1 MLAITRRIKANKALR
16 NREGSLDLSIRGV
29 LWRLLFLAVET
40 SGRTR
45 RAGSVS
51 RALASFLIVP

>member
-51 RALASFLIVP
+51 RALA